1 MIKGVNKKVIE
12 INNPNSCYFDKVI
25 LYLKPNNDIQSS
37 NELSFEVD
45 RYLKS
50 LIKENINTNDK
61 KKANLGFILGMAI
74 VLTLI
79 ITLLLIWIILISW

>member
-61 KKANLGFILGMAI
+61 KKANLG
-74 VLTLI
+74 LI